1 MLIRRTFNLPI
12 TQNQSLQVCWRKHA
26 HMRRHWLTQALCQ
39 ALFNL
44 LFIICKTLGSLT
56 LELLLYFPGVKADFF
71 SVFLQNFRILLI
83 FLFYFFFLICVI
95 AFFEDVKKWRKYSLL
110 VLIRT
115 YRWSSSQVFFKD
127 SGLIMCGL
135 NQTIMISYPL
145 DLLPGKRKR
154 LYLLL
159 SCPFFIL
166 PSLVL
171 HTLAIVSL

>member
-26 HMRRHWLTQALCQ
+26 HMRRHWLTQTLCQ

-56 LELLLYFPGVKADFF
+56 LEFLLYFPGVKADFF

-83 FLFYFFFLICVI
+83 FFFFSHLRHSILWGCEKMKEILLASVDTYLQVILITSIFQRFRVNNVWFESNNHDFLPPRL
-95 AFFEDVKKWRKYSLL
+95 APWEKKGTFF
-110 VLIRT
+110 
-115 YRWSSSQVFFKD
+115 
-127 SGLIMCGL
+127 
-135 NQTIMISYPL
+135 
-145 DLLPGKRKR
+145 